1 MIIPAIVQDIIKKQD
16 LPILS
21 ASFLTQSASVLLVR
35 VNTALK
41 TPIPAKTNNF
51 TLELYNRDTPD
62 YSPWIRMNVP
72 ELSLSGYTK
81 FTIPS
86 QKQTITNSTELSKW
100 FGKFFDQE
108 EIGLDVRG
116 EGITV
121 KLGAL
126 NSKPSLD
133 KTVKFKGLNKL
144 KGMEVERLDIVLP
157 PKNGENLKG
166 MINLPNHSP
175 IELGLG
181 DTTFNLKTGDL
192 DIGSISLPDV
202 VLKPGNNSL
211 PFAGFLNLNEVVSNL
226 SPFLAAQSD
235 ALGEGK
241 VQLNITGNHTI
252 KDGER
257 VKFAEEILNSRTLSV
272 RISVVTLLSDLVSG
286 LLKSNGDITGNGPSD
301 GSSFINSIS
310 KVFSNGTL
318 MDRISDHWKTAAEL
332 KAEDGGSKEKRVA
345 MDPKVAFKLLQMGLK
360 LKAGGAAALFS

>member
-1 MIIPAIVQDIIKKQD
+1 M
-16 LPILS
+16 
-21 ASFLTQSASVLLVR
+21 TQSASVLLVT

-51 TLELYNRDTPD
+51 TLKLYNKDTPEF
-62 YSPWIRMNVP
+62 SPWISLDVSP
-72 ELSLSGYTK
+72 LSLSGYTK
-81 FTIPS
+81 FTIDA
-86 QKQTITNSTELSKW
+86 QKQKILNTTELSKW

-116 EGITV
+116 EDITV

-126 NSKPSLD
+126 TSKPSLD
-133 KTVKFKGLNKL
+133 KTVKFKGLNRL
-144 KGMEVERLDIVLP
+144 KGMDVERLDIILP
-157 PKNGENLKG
+157 PKDGENLKG

-181 DTTFNLKTGDL
+181 DTTFNLKTGEL

-211 PFAGFLNLNEVVSNL
+211 PFSGYLNLNEVISNL

-241 VQLNITGNHTI
+241 VQLNITGNHTT
-252 KDGER
+252 KGGER
-257 VKFAEEILNSRTLSV
+257 VKFAEQVLNTRTLSV

-286 LLKSNGDITGNGPSD
+286 LLKSNGDITGNGPSN

-310 KVFSNGTL
+310 KVFSNETL

-332 KAEDGGSKEKRVA
+332 KAEDGGSNEKRTA